1 MSGPNSRNA
10 GRTGP
15 TTNSDAT
22 TGGGR
27 LRSVSDHTGTIALL
41 LGGALLVRAYRAG
54 TTGRRA
60 LQGLAGV
67 GLLAFGLRQRLSP
80 GKSGVDRSGR
90 AVETSDGGAGSTG
103 TGTDTA
109 SRTAHAV
116 EDATNPRDVTQAPD
130 VETQTK
136 PDEGDIQFTTGD
148 EDEPRSEPQLDEA
161 AGEGDSRQRDAGEET
176 SVDLSKTAMADEP
189 NEAVGP
195 QPDQAEPA
203 STEATEPDPSPTED
217 ASHVQADEP
226 ATDVGGEDASGE
238 EGEGETTAD
247 RTDEDEANEEES
259 S

>member
-22 TGGGR
+22 SGGSR
-27 LRSVSDHTGTIALL
+27 LRSVRDYTGTISLV

-80 GKSGVDRSGR
+80 GKSGVDRAGR
-90 AVETSDGGAGSTG
+90 AAETSDGGAGSA
-103 TGTDTA
+103 GTDTA

-130 VETQTK
+130 VETQTE
-136 PDEGDIQFTTGD
+136 PDEGDIQFTTGGQ
-148 EDEPRSEPQLDEA
+148 DEPRSEPQLDEA

-176 SVDLSKTAMADEP
+176 SVDLSKTSMADEP

-203 STEATEPDPSPTED
+203 SSEATEPDPSPTED

-238 EGEGETTAD
+238 EGGGETTAD
-247 RTDEDEANEEES
+247 RTDEANEEES